1 MNRFLRPVPAGLLL
15 IGIAAGVSGCQKAP
29 PPLAKTKDPEVL
41 VARPAVEPVADHE
54 DFTGH
59 IEAENL
65 VNLRA
70 QVTGYLK
77 AVHFRDG
84 VDVEKDALLFEIDPQ
99 TYQTEL
105 ERSKAALVQ
114 AEARRDRLERDY
126 RRIASVPD
134 RGTVTQEEIDR
145 IAGDLAEARAAVR
158 VAAAQRELAQEN
170 VEFTKIRA
178 PFAGRISKRMIDPSN
193 LVRANDTILARLVSR
208 DPIYA
213 AFDLDEQTL
222 LRLRRLIREGKIV
235 SARSES
241 VSVQVG
247 LADEEGYSLTGVI
260 AIIDNIVD
268 AGTGTQRVWA
278 RVDNSRLLLSAG
290 MFVRIRLPVGK
301 PKPSLV
307 IPEEA
312 LGSDQGQ
319 RYVYVLNEQDEVVYR
334 AVKLGPQ
341 AGRLRVIEEGVKP
354 DDRVV
359 VSGLQRIRP
368 GIKVAAKEAAAVK
381 PSPTVAAK

>member
-1 MNRFLRPVPAGLLL
+1 
-15 IGIAAGVSGCQKAP
+15 
-29 PPLAKTKDPEVL
+29 
-41 VARPAVEPVADHE
+41 
-54 DFTGH
+54 
-59 IEAENL
+59 
-65 VNLRA
+65 
-70 QVTGYLK
+70 
-77 AVHFRDG
+77 
-84 VDVEKDALLFEIDPQ
+84 
-99 TYQTEL
+99 
-105 ERSKAALVQ
+105 
-114 AEARRDRLERDY
+114 
-126 RRIASVPD
+126 
-134 RGTVTQEEIDR
+134 
-145 IAGDLAEARAAVR
+145 
-158 VAAAQRELAQEN
+158 
-170 VEFTKIRA
+170 
-178 PFAGRISKRMIDPSN
+178 
-193 LVRANDTILARLVSR
+193 
-208 DPIYA
+208 
-213 AFDLDEQTL
+213 
-222 LRLRRLIREGKIV
+222 
-235 SARSES
+235 
-241 VSVQVG
+241 
-247 LADEEGYSLTGVI
+247 VI